1 MLHSLHLP
9 YSELYVAL
17 WVDVDAHV
25 LLDDGWVT
33 LSCLVTHSLHS
44 PICKLHIAVWM
55 DVTAH
60 VLLDNGGDTVP
71 VAVGHYG
78 LAAVVE
84 PDVHEARGAAVTVSG
99 EQQHVLVPLV

>member
-1 MLHSLHLP
+1 M
-9 YSELYVAL
+9 
-17 WVDVDAHV
+17 DVDAYV

-33 LSCLVTHSLHS
+33 LSCLVLHSLHS
-44 PICKLHIAVWM
+44 PIRKLHIAVWM

-60 VLLDNGGDTVP
+60 VFLDDGWDAVS